1 MAGLRCTDRHRPRE
15 CWDCTRVPL
24 DEFPPLVPSFEAAFH
39 AHLAAW
45 RLAGTPRPARPLAVS
60 KYRAQ

>member
-39 AHLAAW
+39 AHLAGVA
-45 RLAGTPRPARPLAVS
+45 PRGDTPARPPVGRL
-60 KYRAQ
+60 